1 MMMTILPELSLLMDQ
16 LENMHPDHPA
26 VRDYKKLKEGAPE
39 TVASILLILN
49 GKFKFFYSSSI
60 QRIFEADD
68 MNLWELGTGWHRDEK
83 DQSCVISCPERKR

>member
-1 MMMTILPELSLLMDQ
+1 
-16 LENMHPDHPA
+16 MHPDHPA

-68 MNLWELGTGWHRDEK
+68 MNLWELGTGWHRDERPK
-83 DQSCVISCPERKR
+83 LRYFLS